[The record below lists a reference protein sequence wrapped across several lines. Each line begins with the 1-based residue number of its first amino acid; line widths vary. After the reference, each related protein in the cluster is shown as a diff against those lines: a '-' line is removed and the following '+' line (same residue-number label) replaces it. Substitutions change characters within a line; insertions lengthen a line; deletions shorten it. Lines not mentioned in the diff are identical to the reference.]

1 MTGQRLPRLAALAR
15 TASRSAPGRRRFVAK
30 RLARPSLSVDSAA
43 PELLLSPHW
52 DDAALSCWSLL
63 ADARALNVVNVFAGI
78 PQGGARGSWETVL
91 GVADPDAR
99 ARARMAEDARALA
112 AAGREALNLPLL
124 GAAHVR
130 PAERGAGLAALDR
143 ALAAALGVA
152 SRVYVP
158 AGIGGQADHLLTRRY
173 GRMLLNAGMPVVL
186 YAEAPYCLLHGWPS
200 WVDGREPAPC
210 RDVDAYWLSFLER
223 VPELPPLRSALVV
236 RLDERAA
243 RAKCEAVQGY
253 QASLSYGFR
262 RMLAD
267 PGFHGFEV
275 RWELGR
281 PAPALSRP

>member
-1 MTGQRLPRLAALAR
+1 MTGRRLPRLAALAR
-15 TASRSAPGRRRFVAK
+15 AASRKAPGRGGPGGEK
-30 RLARPSLSVDSAA
+30 LTQPSLSVDSAA

-63 ADARALNVVNVFAGI
+63 TDARALNVVNVFAGI

-91 GVADPDAR
+91 GVGDPGAR

-112 AAGREALNLPLL
+112 AAGREPLNLPLL

-130 PAERGAGLAALDR
+130 AAERGAGLAALDR
-143 ALAAALGVA
+143 ALAVALGAA

-158 AGIGGQADHLLTRRY
+158 AGIGGHADHLLTRRY

-200 WVDGREPAPC
+200 WVEGREPAPG
-210 RDVDAYWLSFLER
+210 RDVDAYWASFLER

-275 RWELGR
+275 RWDLVRPGR
-281 PAPALSRP
+281 ALSRP